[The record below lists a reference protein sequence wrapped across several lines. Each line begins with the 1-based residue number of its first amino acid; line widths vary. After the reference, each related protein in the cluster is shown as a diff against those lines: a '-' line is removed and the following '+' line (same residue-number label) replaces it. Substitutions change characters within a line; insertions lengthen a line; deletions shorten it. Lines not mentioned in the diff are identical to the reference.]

1 MKENNDKKFFI
12 QARGEM
18 PFAQKIQG
26 GYELFSND
34 RKMRFDIKRQSIF
47 NGENNTSSFHF
58 AVLCFVKEGV
68 GWVQGDNSSAVYHI
82 TDFVKSINVS
92 PNFTK
97 AVTEYRQQLGITEA
111 WNFAG
116 HAFTNI

>member
-1 MKENNDKKFFI
+1 MKENSDKKFFI

-34 RKMRFDIKRQSIF
+34 RKMRFDIKKQSIF
-47 NGENNTSSFHF
+47 NGENNTSSSHF
-58 AVLCFVKEGV
+58 AVICFIQDGT
-68 GWVQGDNSSAVYHI
+68 GWVRGDNSSVVYHI

-92 PNFTK
+92 PYFTK
-97 AVTEYRQQLGITEA
+97 AVAEYRQQLGITEQ
-111 WNFAG
+111 WSFVQRY
-116 HAFTNI
+116 